1 MMNASNQPMNR
12 ASTAVPARRAV
23 IPQPDETITMTDRP
37 QTTNG
42 VVQHLWDLQTAPYAS
57 SARVSPIPW
66 ADYVTSYNS
75 YAPFPLPSYA
85 RPPPPSLHFA
95 PRSSYSS
102 NPRPPPHQRHLNQH
116 QRRRQQHHH
125 HHHRHQEKHICFAL
139 LKATTGA
146 TKPAT
151 TEARR
156 RAIARTPQSRHR
168 VTLAYTIHITPP
180 HTTLRN
186 APFSVLRVGAIM
198 RGPWTGICIVD
209 AAIRGGDRPS
219 TKTRGGNAFCA
230 RVADRLAASRS
241 WIVDHFASRPS
252 SRARCSDPTSCA

>member
-1 MMNASNQPMNR
+1 
-12 ASTAVPARRAV
+12 
-23 IPQPDETITMTDRP
+23 MTYRP
-37 QTTNG
+37 QKTRG
-42 VVQHLWDLQTAPYAS
+42 VFFCFNTSGTSQRHRLPRARAREPNPVGRIRNVRQLVRTVSIAVVRPSAPAVSPLCTALVLCQQPSPTAP
-57 SARVSPIPW
+57 P
-66 ADYVTSYNS
+66 TT
-75 YAPFPLPSYA
+75 
-85 RPPPPSLHFA
+85 PPST
-95 PRSSYSS
+95 PTPS
-102 NPRPPPHQRHLNQH
+102 PTTPPSPSPPSP
-116 QRRRQQHHH
+116 
-125 HHHRHQEKHICFAL
+125 EPICFAL

-146 TKPAT
+146 TKAAT

-168 VTLAYTIHITPP
+168 VTLAYTIHIIPP

-198 RGPWTGICIVD
+198 RGPWTGICIVH

-241 WIVDHFASRPS
+241 WIVNHFASRPS